1 MKKGDGPPPAH
12 DAHRRPPRTASLYG
26 PTSSTGATAAAKS
39 AVAQWRIDPRFDPM
53 FGRADKRAFEQHY
66 GFLREAEAKEEE
78 ERRFRIKCLRCVIRR
93 CELEEVGEDLD
104 DYDLSDYE
112 QEVFGED
119 HQRELREM
127 KLTPPQRLY
136 AELEQLQRASQLYV
150 SKTRDAS
157 VKDRRSSVKK
167 NLLRKEVAAVKA
179 GIKAR
184 PYFPKRAEV
193 KRATT
198 ADTFS
203 RLHDRG
209 GKAAVERYVIRKRKK

>member
-1 MKKGDGPPPAH
+1 MNDDGPPPVH
-12 DAHRRPPRTASLYG
+12 DAHKRPRRTTSSRGAKSSTNTASSV
-26 PTSSTGATAAAKS
+26 TS
-39 AVAQWRIDPRFDPM
+39 AVAQRRIDPRFDPM
-53 FGRADKRAFEQHY
+53 FGRADKRMFEQNY
-66 GFLREAEAKEEE
+66 GFLREAEEKEEA

-93 CELEEVGEDLD
+93 CELEEAGEDLD
-104 DYDLSDYE
+104 EYDLSDYE

-157 VKDRRSSVKK
+157 VKDRRSSVKQE
-167 NLLRKEVAAVKA
+167 LLRKEVVAVKA
-179 GIKAR
+179 GRKAR

-193 KRATT
+193 KRAMT

-203 RLHDRG
+203 RLNDKG
-209 GKAAVERYVIRKRKK
+209 GKAAVDRYVIRKRKK